1 MEPKPKKARFFD
13 SEEDFGPDTK
23 SLIGR
28 GKPRASQSPRPSS
41 SSSLGRP
48 TAAPSTFRTDLET
61 FLGPLSDQRFGLLL
75 AKSKG
80 NVEQAVNIHF
90 DLPEEVAEVATSE
103 EQTGQALQEG
113 PQPQQPT
120 SDTSDV
126 LFLSE
131 ETATQTDGQTT
142 QTQTQSTYTAGI
154 ATSSSSLSTPQ
165 PDSITSAKSS
175 ANTTAHTTGS
185 TNTTANGLSAPPHYI
200 GSLVVT
206 AWASKSSKGKVRYSD
221 RLIVERQ
228 THDHSKSIRK
238 NPTDNSHVHIRTL
251 RGELLGRI
259 SGEHD
264 YSIAALIDSRVC
276 DFEATCVYADHNLS
290 LGSNFVVELKCYL
303 TDEAFSDIAMPLQT
317 KTTSAKKR
325 EYVFDNSRESH
336 VEKMLRNRQV
346 AIVDLFGKLNL
357 IKDDEANA
365 DMVKD
370 MLRARSSQ
378 PSSSSSQPGA
388 SQSSVQNSS
397 SDDESEPI
405 PTDEL
410 DALYKRIE
418 KEDVE
423 LVETEVEGFPLELR
437 KYQKQGLTWMIG
449 REQKETETGH
459 VSETGETGHVSES
472 DHVTETS
479 EYFSQQSENP
489 DNGPINPLWTSV
501 DFPNSDKK
509 FYVNFSS
516 GALTLKF
523 PKQEKSFSGGI
534 LADEMG
540 LGKTISTLAMVYRD
554 KHVGC
559 TLVVAPMSLLWQWEQ
574 ECDRVGVSAYV
585 YHEKGADID
594 LDELFKSYNPNVL
607 ITSYHTLVSHYAQ
620 IDKTMGHVISESS
633 SHDRPKIFTK
643 HFHRIVLDEAHVIK
657 NRNTVSAKAC
667 CLLRATNKW
676 ALTGTPIH
684 NRLEDLF
691 SILKFLGAAPWN
703 DFIYWRNFITV
714 PFQEGK
720 IVSAL
725 MTVQCILEP
734 IVLRRTKNMKQAD
747 GSPLV
752 VLPKKTIN
760 IERVSLTD
768 QERIIYTYVLA
779 RAQTSLQKSEASEAV
794 GRNYLNILTQILRLR
809 QTCCDPAL
817 ILRPDSEI
825 PTDEQLQI
833 EENESQLKS
842 MIRRYEEDLAQTSAG
857 EYSSEIIAQLEEHQK
872 TPPEC
877 PICAEEV
884 VDKKLAITKCLHM
897 GCVDCLADNV
907 RFQESKKQTP
917 VCCICRQPAALKD
930 IFEVDRTSGEG
941 IRLRKLSDRP
951 RSSKL
956 VALVAKLK
964 ELPKGAKSVVFSQFT
979 SYLDIIQTE
988 LRRQKIQAFRFDGT
1002 LSRQQRTD
1010 VLRAFGLSEGSVLL
1024 ISLKTGGVG
1033 LNLVTANYAFIMDP
1047 WWTFAQE
1054 AQAIDRIHRM
1064 GQTKDVFVTR
1074 FIVENSVEEKMLQ
1087 IQQQKMVLAGTLG
1100 MSEQEQKAQRI
1111 ENIKTLLGE

>member
-28 GKPRASQSPRPSS
+28 GSQGSSKSPRPSS
-41 SSSLGRP
+41 SSLGRATP
-48 TAAPSTFRTDLET
+48 QASSFRADLEA

-90 DLPEEVAEVATSE
+90 DLPEQEEKKEQQEQEQQTSE
-103 EQTGQALQEG
+103 RGEQSAGEQDEVLFVSQQTGGQ
-113 PQPQQPT
+113 
-120 SDTSDV
+120 
-126 LFLSE
+126 
-131 ETATQTDGQTT
+131 TQTKLSSQTQTKLST
-142 QTQTQSTYTAGI
+142 QTQTQPSP
-154 ATSSSSLSTPQ
+154 S
-165 PDSITSAKSS
+165 
-175 ANTTAHTTGS
+175 
-185 TNTTANGLSAPPHYI
+185 PPHYI

-206 AWASKSSKGKVRYSD
+206 AWASKSSKGKVKYQD
-221 RLIVERQ
+221 RLVVERQ

-238 NPTDNSHVHIRTL
+238 NPTDNSHVHIRTTK
-251 RGELLGRI
+251 GELLGRI

-264 YSIAALIDSRVC
+264 YSIASLIDSRVC
-276 DFEATCVYADHNLS
+276 DFEASCVYADHNLS

-303 TDEAFSDIAMPLQT
+303 TDEAFHDVAMPLLDNK
-317 KTTSAKKR
+317 KTAAKKR

-336 VEKMLRNRQV
+336 VEKMLRNRQI
-346 AIVDLFGKLNL
+346 AIVDLFGKLSL

-370 MLRARSSQ
+370 MLRAKSSQ
-378 PSSSSSQPGA
+378 PISSQQQPAA
-388 SQSSVQNSS
+388 SQTS

-423 LVETEVEGFPLELR
+423 QPETEVPGFPLELR
-437 KYQKQGLTWMIG
+437 KYQKQGLTWMIS
-449 REQKETETGH
+449 REKEAEQ
-459 VSETGETGHVSES
+459 
-472 DHVTETS
+472 TS
-479 EYFSQQSENP
+479 EYFEDS

-523 PKQEKSFSGGI
+523 PKQQKSFSGGI

-554 KHVGC
+554 RHVGC

-574 ECDRVGVSAYV
+574 ECDRVGVSSYV

-594 LDELFKSYNPNVL
+594 LDELFKTYNPNVL
-607 ITSYHTLVSHYAQ
+607 ITSYHTLVSHYGQ
-620 IDKTMGHVISESS
+620 IDKTGGDHVISESS

-703 DFIYWRNFITV
+703 DFIYWRNFITL

-752 VLPKKTIN
+752 VLPTKTIN
-760 IERVSLTD
+760 IEKVSLTD

-817 ILRPDSEI
+817 ILRPDSEV

-842 MIRRYEEDLAQTSAG
+842 MIRRYEDDTQTSAC
-857 EYSSEIIAQLEEHQK
+857 EYSSEIIAQLQDQSA
-872 TPPEC
+872 PPEC

-884 VDKKLAITKCLHM
+884 TTKKLAISKCLHM

-930 IFEVDRTSGEG
+930 IFEVERVGEKDG
-941 IRLRKLSDRP
+941 AEQEIRLRKLSDRP

-964 ELPKGAKSVVFSQFT
+964 ALPKGAKSVVFSQFT

-988 LRRQKIQAFRFDGT
+988 LRREKIQAFRFDGT

-1010 VLRAFGLSEGSVLL
+1010 VLKAFGLSEGSVLL

-1033 LNLVTANYAFIMDP
+1033 LNLVTANHAFIMDP

>member
-1 MEPKPKKARFFD
+1 MEPRPKKARFFSSD
-13 SEEDFGPDTK
+13 EDFGPDTK
-23 SLIGR
+23 SLIG
-28 GKPRASQSPRPSS
+28 GGSQRPQKQQKASS
-41 SSSLGRP
+41 SSQRP
-48 TAAPSTFRTDLET
+48 VSAPSTFRTDLEA
-61 FLGPLSDQRFGLLL
+61 FVGPISDNRFGLLL
-75 AKSKG
+75 ARSKG

-90 DLPEEVAEVATSE
+90 DLPEEEKKPGFKVVEKEVVVVE
-103 EQTGQALQEG
+103 EEEEVQMVK
-113 PQPQQPT
+113 
-120 SDTSDV
+120 DV
-126 LFLSE
+126 SRKNHF
-131 ETATQTDGQTT
+131 
-142 QTQTQSTYTAGI
+142 
-154 ATSSSSLSTPQ
+154 
-165 PDSITSAKSS
+165 
-175 ANTTAHTTGS
+175 
-185 TNTTANGLSAPPHYI
+185 I

-206 AWASKSSKGKVRYSD
+206 AWASKSSKGKVRYQD
-221 RLIVERQ
+221 KLVIERQ

-238 NPTDNSHVHIRTL
+238 NPTDNSHVHIRTTS
-251 RGELLGRI
+251 GELLGRV

-264 YSIAALIDSRVC
+264 YSIAALIDSKVC
-276 DFEATCVYADHNLS
+276 DFEASCVYADHNLS

-303 TDEAFSDIAMPLQT
+303 TDEAFKDISMPIAPR
-317 KTTSAKKR
+317 K

-336 VEKMLRNRQV
+336 EEKMLRNRQIAV
-346 AIVDLFGKLNL
+346 VDLFGKLNL

-370 MLRARSSQ
+370 MLRAKAQPTPSQ
-378 PSSSSSQPGA
+378 TE
-388 SQSSVQNSS
+388 
-397 SDDESEPI
+397 DESEPV

-423 LVETEVEGFPLELR
+423 QEEMEVEGFPLDLR
-437 KYQKQGLTWMIG
+437 RYQKQGLTWMVS
-449 REQKETETGH
+449 REK
-459 VSETGETGHVSES
+459 S
-472 DHVTETS
+472 TS
-479 EYFSQQSENP
+479 EYF
-489 DNGPINPLWTSV
+489 DNDKGPINPLWTAV
-501 DFPNSDKK
+501 NFPESSEK

-516 GALTLKF
+516 GGLSLEF

-554 KHVGC
+554 RDMGC

-574 ECDRVGVSAYV
+574 ECERVGISSYV

-594 LDELFKSYNPNVL
+594 LDELFRVHPPNVL
-607 ITSYHTLVSHYAQ
+607 ITSYHTLVSHYGQ
-620 IDKTMGHVISESS
+620 IKTGDKTIISETS
-633 SHDRPKIFTK
+633 SHERPKIFTK

-667 CLLRATNKW
+667 CLLKATNKW

-703 DFIYWRNFITV
+703 EFIYWRNFITL

-734 IVLRRTKNMKQAD
+734 IVMRRTKNMKQAD

-752 VLPKKTIN
+752 VLPSKTIN
-760 IERVSLTD
+760 IEKVALTD
-768 QERIIYTYVLA
+768 QERVIYSYVLA
-779 RAQTSLQKSEASEAV
+779 RAQNSLQKSEASEAV

-817 ILRPDSEI
+817 ILRPEAES

-842 MIRRYEEDLAQTSAG
+842 MIRRYEDDTQTSTC
-857 EYSSEIIAQLEEHQK
+857 EYSSEIIAQLEDQSK
-872 TPPEC
+872 PPEC
-877 PICAEEV
+877 PICAEDV
-884 VDKKLAITKCLHM
+884 TKLAISKCLHM

-907 RFQESKKQTP
+907 RFQESKKQEP
-917 VCCICRQPAALKD
+917 VCCICRQPAGLKD
-930 IFEVDRTSGEG
+930 IFEVDRTDEN
-941 IRLRKLSDRP
+941 IRLRRLSDRP

-956 VALVAKLK
+956 VALVSKLK
-964 ELPKGAKSVVFSQFT
+964 QLPKDAKSVVFSQFT

-988 LRRQKIQAFRFDGT
+988 LRREKIQAFRFDGT

-1010 VLRAFGLSEGSVLL
+1010 VLKAFGLSEGSVLL

-1033 LNLVTANYAFIMDP
+1033 LNLVTANHAFIMDP

>member
-1 MEPKPKKARFFD
+1 MEPRPKKARFFS

-23 SLIGR
+23 SLIR
-28 GKPRASQSPRPSS
+28 GGASQKPPKPSS
-41 SSSLGRP
+41 SSLNRP
-48 TAAPSTFRTDLET
+48 TPAPSTFRADLEA
-61 FLGPLSDQRFGLLL
+61 FLGPLSDRRFGLLL

-90 DLPEEVAEVATSE
+90 DLPEETEAKEEPKDEVLFVSQKEKESPQTSE
-103 EQTGQALQEG
+103 E
-113 PQPQQPT
+113 PR
-120 SDTSDV
+120 
-126 LFLSE
+126 
-131 ETATQTDGQTT
+131 
-142 QTQTQSTYTAGI
+142 
-154 ATSSSSLSTPQ
+154 
-165 PDSITSAKSS
+165 KK
-175 ANTTAHTTGS
+175 
-185 TNTTANGLSAPPHYI
+185 HYI

-206 AWASKSSKGKVRYSD
+206 AWASKSSKGRVKYQD
-221 RLIVERQ
+221 RLVVERQ

-238 NPTDNSHVHIRTL
+238 NPTDNSHVHIRTTS
-251 RGELLGRI
+251 GELLGRI
-259 SGEHD
+259 SSEHD
-264 YSIAALIDSRVC
+264 YSIASLIDSRVC
-276 DFEATCVYADHNLS
+276 DFDASCVYADHNLS

-303 TDEAFSDIAMPLQT
+303 TDEAFHDVAMPLE
-317 KTTSAKKR
+317 KKGKKR
-325 EYVFDNSRESH
+325 SDYVFDNSRESH
-336 VEKMLRNRQV
+336 EEKMLRNRQV

-357 IKDDEANA
+357 IKEDEANA

-370 MLRARSSQ
+370 MLRAKISSQTSSQ
-378 PSSSSSQPGA
+378 PPPSQ
-388 SQSSVQNSS
+388 VS
-397 SDDESEPI
+397 SDEESEPI

-423 LVETEVEGFPLELR
+423 QPETEVEGFPLDLR
-437 KYQKQGLTWMIG
+437 RYQKQGLSWMIS
-449 REQKETETGH
+449 REKPVEE
-459 VSETGETGHVSES
+459 V
-472 DHVTETS
+472 S
-479 EYFSQQSENP
+479 EYFSQGKEDQ
-489 DNGPINPLWTSV
+489 GPINPLWTKV
-501 DFPNSDKK
+501 DFPDSQEK

-516 GALTLKF
+516 GALSLKF

-554 KHVGC
+554 RHVGC

-574 ECDRVGVSAYV
+574 ECERVGVSAYV

-594 LDELFKSYNPNVL
+594 LDELFKAYNPNVL
-607 ITSYHTLVSHYAQ
+607 ITSYHTLVSHYGQ
-620 IDKTMGHVISESS
+620 IKALGGGLERAIISETS
-633 SHDRPKIFTK
+633 SHERPKIFTK

-667 CLLRATNKW
+667 CLLQATNKW

-703 DFIYWRNFITV
+703 DFIYWRNFITL

-760 IERVSLTD
+760 IEKVSLTD
-768 QERIIYTYVLA
+768 QERVIYTYVLA
-779 RAQTSLQKSEASEAV
+779 RAQTSLQKSEAHETV

-809 QTCCDPAL
+809 QSCCDPAL
-817 ILRPDSEI
+817 ILRPDAELPS
-825 PTDEQLQI
+825 DEQLQA
-833 EENESQLKS
+833 EENESQLTS
-842 MIRRYEEDLAQTSAG
+842 MIRRYEDDTQTSAG
-857 EYSSEIIAQLEEHQK
+857 EYSSKIMARLQDQ
-872 TPPEC
+872 TAPPEC
-877 PICAEEV
+877 PICAE
-884 VDKKLAITKCLHM
+884 DISKLAISKCLHM
-897 GCVDCLADNV
+897 GCVHCLADNV
-907 RFQESKKQTP
+907 RFQESKKQEP
-917 VCCICRQPAALKD
+917 VCCICRQPAGLKD
-930 IFEVDRTSGEG
+930 IFEVERTGKDG
-941 IRLRKLSDRP
+941 QDIRLRKLSDRP

-956 VALVAKLK
+956 VALVSKLK

-988 LRRQKIQAFRFDGT
+988 LRREKFQAFRFDGT

-1010 VLRAFGLSEGSVLL
+1010 VLKSFGQSDGSVLL

-1074 FIVENSVEEKMLQ
+1074 FIVENSVEEKMLK

>member
-1 MEPKPKKARFFD
+1 MEPRQKKARFFD

-23 SLIGR
+23 SLIRPGSSHKP
-28 GKPRASQSPRPSS
+28 GKPASN
-41 SSSLGRP
+41 SLARP
-48 TAAPSTFRTDLET
+48 TPAPSTFRSDLEA

-90 DLPEEVAEVATSE
+90 DLPEEVQQATSE
-103 EQTGQALQEG
+103 ETA
-113 PQPQQPT
+113 
-120 SDTSDV
+120 
-126 LFLSE
+126 E
-131 ETATQTDGQTT
+131 EAEVSQTT
-142 QTQTQSTYTAGI
+142 TSGFETTQKPSQNTQVPSRVHTRGGCST
-154 ATSSSSLSTPQ
+154 SRF
-165 PDSITSAKSS
+165 
-175 ANTTAHTTGS
+175 
-185 TNTTANGLSAPPHYI
+185 I

-206 AWASKSSKGKVRYSD
+206 AWASKSSKGKVKYQD
-221 RLIVERQ
+221 RLVVERQ
-228 THDHSKSIRK
+228 SHDHSKSIRK
-238 NPTDNSHVHIRTL
+238 NPTDNSHVHIRTVS
-251 RGELLGRI
+251 GELLGRI

-264 YSIAALIDSRVC
+264 YSIASLIDSRVC
-276 DFEATCVYADHNLS
+276 DFEASCVYADHNLS

-303 TDEAFSDIAMPLQT
+303 TEEAFQDVAMPLLDS
-317 KTTSAKKR
+317 KTAKKR

-336 VEKMLRNRQV
+336 VEKMLRNRQI

-357 IKDDEANA
+357 IKENEANA

-370 MLRARSSQ
+370 MLRAKSQPPSSQ
-378 PSSSSSQPGA
+378 PPS
-388 SQSSVQNSS
+388 QNSE
-397 SDDESEPI
+397 DESEPI

-423 LVETEVEGFPLELR
+423 QPETEVEGFPLELR
-437 KYQKQGLTWMIG
+437 RYQKQGLTWMIS
-449 REQKETETGH
+449 RETE
-459 VSETGETGHVSES
+459 V
-472 DHVTETS
+472 S
-479 EYFSQQSENP
+479 EYF
-489 DNGPINPLWTSV
+489 DNDDSGPINPLWTKV
-501 DFPNSDKK
+501 DFPGSDEK

-523 PKQEKSFSGGI
+523 PKQERSFSGGI

-554 KHVGC
+554 RHVGC

-574 ECDRVGVSAYV
+574 ECERVGLSTYV

-594 LDELFKSYNPNVL
+594 LDELFKTYSPNIL
-607 ITSYHTLVSHYAQ
+607 ITSYHTLVSHYGQ
-620 IDKTMGHVISESS
+620 IKALGGGLDRNVISETS
-633 SHDRPKIFTK
+633 SHERPKIFTK

-703 DFIYWRNFITV
+703 DFIYWRNFITL

-760 IERVSLTD
+760 IEKVALTD
-768 QERIIYTYVLA
+768 QERVIYSYVLA

-809 QTCCDPAL
+809 QSCCDPAL
-817 ILRPDSEI
+817 ILRPEAEV

-842 MIRRYEEDLAQTSAG
+842 MIQQYNDDTQTSAC
-857 EYSSEIIAQLEEHQK
+857 EYSSEIIAQLQDQSA
-872 TPPEC
+872 PPEC
-877 PICAEEV
+877 PICAEDV
-884 VDKKLAITKCLHM
+884 TKLAISKCLHM

-930 IFEVDRTSGEG
+930 IFEVERTGEDCKD
-941 IRLRKLSDRP
+941 IRLKKLSDRP

-956 VALVAKLK
+956 VALVSKLK
-964 ELPKGAKSVVFSQFT
+964 QLPKDAKSVVFSQFT

-988 LRRQKIQAFRFDGT
+988 LRREKIQAFRFDGT

-1010 VLRAFGLSEGSVLL
+1010 VLKAFGLSKGSVLL

-1033 LNLVTANYAFIMDP
+1033 LNLVTANHAFIMDP

-1064 GQTKDVFVTR
+1064 GQTKDVHVTR
-1074 FIVENSVEEKMLQ
+1074 FIVENSVEEKMLK